1 MSVELQ
7 GYGKDRPGTARPSR
21 SAACL
26 VSSSPRRLHRHFCP
40 LALFL
45 CGLGVLWLS
54 AAGCVMIRGSHSEL
68 VLKDSLAE
76 KGETVSVSPI
86 LLARQE
92 SAEKVFFGYGVEP
105 RGEATLYQDYPLED
119 EALPTTSQDSMR
131 RVFAVA
137 EMLWPVNGRITS
149 PFGMRR
155 GRLHAGL
162 DIGAPRGTP
171 IRASL
176 AGQVLLSSRKRAYG
190 KVVVLGHGHDHQT
203 LYAHLLRSKVKSGS
217 FVNQGDIIGYVGRT
231 GRATGYHLHFETR
244 VAGGIPQD
252 PLRYLP
258 SVDGEVVTRTQAA
271 LD

>member
-1 MSVELQ
+1 MSAEDQ
-7 GYGKDRPGTARPSR
+7 GFGKERIRIARES
-21 SAACL
+21 SAAASL
-26 VSSSPRRLHRHFCP
+26 HPPSPRPIFRHFRP
-40 LALFL
+40 KALLLA
-45 CGLGVLWLS
+45 GLSVLWLS
-54 AAGCVMIRGSHSEL
+54 ASGCVMPRGSHSEL
-68 VLKDSLAE
+68 VLKDSPAE
-76 KGETVSVSPI
+76 HEETVSMSPI

-92 SAEKVFFGYGVEP
+92 SAEKVFFGFDAEP
-105 RGEATLYQDYPLED
+105 DDDSTLYQDFPLED
-119 EALPTTSQDSMR
+119 EALPITSKDPMR
-131 RVFAVA
+131 RVFAAA

-155 GRLHAGL
+155 GRLHAGV

-203 LYAHLLRSKVKSGS
+203 LYAHLLTTKVKSGS

-244 VAGGIPQD
+244 VAGGVPQD

-258 SVDGEVVTRTQAA
+258 VLDGEDVTRTHAS